1 MIAPHVL
8 VVGGGPAGMNAALAA
23 AEAGASVLLVDR
35 FSNLG
40 GQLVKQTHKFFGWAS
55 RGAGARGF
63 ELAQKWEKEIQE
75 SPRIQTLLGF
85 EVIGAYKDGIWLAAD
100 LEDFVKIKPR
110 RVVIA
115 TGASERMITFEN
127 NDYPGVYG
135 AGAVQTLMNVYGVLP
150 GERYLIVGSGN
161 VGVIV
166 AYQLLQAGAKVEAII
181 DVLPRLGG
189 AYWVH
194 AAKIQRAGV
203 PILFK
208 RTITGVYGDGKVER
222 AETVEVDDRF
232 QPIPGTE
239 KTFSVDVV
247 LLAVGLMPLSELL
260 FELGV
265 REYYIPELGGFV
277 PWHDRAGRTS
287 NPEIFVAG
295 DVAGIEEATTAAI
308 QGAIAGL
315 RAALDLGFEVD
326 PGEIEELR
334 VMLSQFRLSSLS
346 EKVCQGLE
354 LLHRKGEQR

>member
-1 MIAPHVL
+1 MIEPDVL

-23 AEAGASVLLVDR
+23 ANAGATVLLVDR
-35 FSNLG
+35 FQNLG
-40 GQLVKQTHKFFGWAS
+40 GQLVKQTHKFFGWAA

-63 ELAQKWEKEIQE
+63 ELAQKWEYEIQNH
-75 SPRIQTLLGF
+75 PRIQTLLGF

-100 LEDFVKIKPR
+100 LEDFYKIKPK

-166 AYQLLQAGAKVEAII
+166 AYQLLQAQAKVEAII

-203 PILFK
+203 PILLK
-208 RTITGVYGDGKVER
+208 RTITGVYGEGRVER
-222 AETVEVDDRF
+222 AETVGVDEKF

-239 KTFSVDVV
+239 RTFSVDVV

-265 REYYIPELGGFV
+265 REFYIPELGGFV
-277 PWHDRAGRTS
+277 PWHDETGRTS
-287 NPEIFVAG
+287 HPEIFVAG
-295 DVAGIEEATTAAI
+295 DVAGIEEATTAAL
-308 QGAIAGL
+308 QGRISGL
-315 RAALDLGFEVD
+315 QTALDLGYEVNKDEVD
-326 PGEIEELR
+326 ELK
-334 VMLSQFRLSSLS
+334 MLLTQFRRSSLS
-346 EKVCQGLE
+346 EKICQGLE
-354 LLHRKGEQR
+354 RLHTKGV

>member
-1 MIAPHVL
+1 MIEPDVL

-35 FSNLG
+35 FTNLG

-63 ELAQKWEKEIQE
+63 ELAFKWEKEIKE
-75 SPRIQTLLGF
+75 NPRIQTLLGF
-85 EVIGAYKDGIWLAAD
+85 EVIGAYKDGVWLAAD
-100 LEDFVKIKPR
+100 FDNFVKIKPQ

-115 TGASERMITFEN
+115 TGASERMIPFEN
-127 NDYPGVYG
+127 NDFPGVYG

-150 GERYLIVGSGN
+150 GEKYLIVGSGN

-203 PILFK
+203 PILFR
-208 RTITGVYGDGKVER
+208 RTITGVYGEGKVER
-222 AETVEVDDRF
+222 AETVEVDERF
-232 QPIPGTE
+232 LPIPGTE
-239 KTFSVDVV
+239 RTFNVDVV

-265 REYYIPELGGFV
+265 REFYIPELGGFV
-277 PWHDRAGRTS
+277 PWHDKTGRTS
-287 NPEIFVAG
+287 KKEIFVAG
-295 DVAGIEEATTAAI
+295 DVSGIEEATTAAI
-308 QGAIAGL
+308 QGTISGL
-315 RAALDLGFEVD
+315 QAALDLGYKVD
-326 PGEIEELR
+326 PRRIEELGE
-334 VMLSQFRLSSLS
+334 MLSQFRQSSLS
-346 EKVCQGLE
+346 EKVCQGLN
-354 LLHRKGEQR
+354 LLHAKGE